1 MGCCRHDGA
10 APGPVLAGVVGAD
23 RESRGERLDGR
34 EAEAVSEEHS
44 SPDGYI
50 SASAISGLLH
60 MLNRAC
66 AEFTQVKE
74 ELKGVTSIQYDL
86 KTVRESQ
93 GRTESAISEI
103 KKEHADSRKEHA
115 EGLREH
121 DLEILSLQ
129 KDVSACKDSNK
140 DLLEAVKRLQNDMG
154 GIFIKMAFCSGGALL
169 AGWLIMQGIAIWDKM
184 PHPKTTNLPTIAM
197 AREQG

>member
-1 MGCCRHDGA
+1 M
-10 APGPVLAGVVGAD
+10 
-23 RESRGERLDGR
+23 
-34 EAEAVSEEHS
+34 SEDHF
-44 SPDGYI
+44 SPDGHI
-50 SASAISGLLH
+50 PASAISGLLD

-86 KTVRESQ
+86 KSVRESQ

-115 EGLREH
+115 EGLKVH

-129 KDVSACKDSNK
+129 KDVSACKESNK

-169 AGWLIMQGIAIWDKM
+169 AGWLIMQAIAIWDKM
-184 PHPKTTNLPTIAM
+184 PHTKTTNLSAM
-197 AREQG
+197 AMPREGG

>member
-1 MGCCRHDGA
+1 M
-10 APGPVLAGVVGAD
+10 
-23 RESRGERLDGR
+23 
-34 EAEAVSEEHS
+34 SEDHS

-115 EGLREH
+115 EGLKVH

-169 AGWLIMQGIAIWDKM
+169 AGWLIMQGSLLVFG
-184 PHPKTTNLPTIAM
+184 NLLFFLQP
-197 AREQG
+197 

>member
-1 MGCCRHDGA
+1 M
-10 APGPVLAGVVGAD
+10 
-23 RESRGERLDGR
+23 
-34 EAEAVSEEHS
+34 SEEHS
-44 SPDGYI
+44 SLEGFI
-50 SASAISGLLH
+50 SASAISGLLD

-66 AEFTQVKE
+66 GEFSEVKQ
-74 ELKGVTSIQYDL
+74 ELKEVTSIKYDL
-86 KTVRESQ
+86 TSVRESQ

-115 EGLREH
+115 EGLRGH

-140 DLLEAVKRLQNDMG
+140 DLLEAVKDLQDDMG
-154 GIFIKMAFCSGGALL
+154 GIFIKMAFCSGGVLL
-169 AGWLIMQGIAIWDKM
+169 AGWLIMQAIAIWDKM
-184 PHPKTTNLPTIAM
+184 PQPKTTSLSLMAI

>member
-1 MGCCRHDGA
+1 M
-10 APGPVLAGVVGAD
+10 
-23 RESRGERLDGR
+23 
-34 EAEAVSEEHS
+34 SEEHS

-50 SASAISGLLH
+50 SASAISGLLD

-66 AEFTQVKE
+66 KEFSEVKK
-74 ELKGVTSIQYDL
+74 ELQDITSIKYDL
-86 KTVRESQ
+86 TNVRESQ

-129 KDVSACKDSNK
+129 KDVSACKESNK
-140 DLLEAVKRLQNDMG
+140 DLVKAVKDLQNDMG

-169 AGWLIMQGIAIWDKM
+169 AGWLIMQAIAIWDKM
-184 PHPKTTNLPTIAM
+184 PHTKTTNLPTMAI
-197 AREQG
+197 ARERG

>member
-1 MGCCRHDGA
+1 
-10 APGPVLAGVVGAD
+10 
-23 RESRGERLDGR
+23 
-34 EAEAVSEEHS
+34 VSEEHP

-50 SASAISGLLH
+50 SASAISGLLD

-66 AEFTQVKE
+66 KEFSEVKK
-74 ELKGVTSIQYDL
+74 ELKDITSIKYDL
-86 KTVRESQ
+86 TNVRESQ

-115 EGLREH
+115 EGLKGH

-129 KDVSACKDSNK
+129 KDVSACKESNK
-140 DLLEAVKRLQNDMG
+140 DLLKAVKDLQNDMG

-169 AGWLIMQGIAIWDKM
+169 AGWLIMQAIAIWDKM
-184 PHPKTTNLPTIAM
+184 PQPKTTSLSLMAI
-197 AREQG
+197 ARERR

>member
-1 MGCCRHDGA
+1 M
-10 APGPVLAGVVGAD
+10 
-23 RESRGERLDGR
+23 
-34 EAEAVSEEHS
+34 SEDHS

-50 SASAISGLLH
+50 SASAISGLLD

-86 KTVRESQ
+86 KSVRESQ

-115 EGLREH
+115 EGLKGH

-129 KDVSACKDSNK
+129 KDVGACQESNK
-140 DLLEAVKRLQNDMG
+140 DLLKAVKDLQDDMG
-154 GIFIKMAFCSGGALL
+154 GIFIKMAFCSGGVLL
-169 AGWLIMQGIAIWDKM
+169 AGWLIMQAIAIWDKM
-184 PHPKTTNLPTIAM
+184 PHPKTANLPPM
-197 AREQG
+197 ATPRERA

>member
-1 MGCCRHDGA
+1 M
-10 APGPVLAGVVGAD
+10 
-23 RESRGERLDGR
+23 
-34 EAEAVSEEHS
+34 SEDHS

-50 SASAISGLLH
+50 SASAISGLLG

-66 AEFTQVKE
+66 KEFSEVKS
-74 ELKGVTSIQYDL
+74 ELKEVTSIQYDV
-86 KTVRESQ
+86 KSVRESQ

-121 DLEILSLQ
+121 GLEILSLK
-129 KDVSACKDSNK
+129 KDVSSCQENNTNLEKAVK
-140 DLLEAVKRLQNDMG
+140 DLQNAMSS
-154 GIFIKMAFCSGGALL
+154 IFVKMAFCSGGALL
-169 AGWLIMQGIAIWDKM
+169 AGWLIMQAIAIWDKM
-184 PHPKTTNLPTIAM
+184 PHTKTTNLPTMAI

>member
-1 MGCCRHDGA
+1 
-10 APGPVLAGVVGAD
+10 
-23 RESRGERLDGR
+23 
-34 EAEAVSEEHS
+34 VSEEHS
-44 SPDGYI
+44 SLEGYI
-50 SASAISGLLH
+50 SASAISGLLD

-66 AEFTQVKE
+66 GEFSEVKQ
-74 ELKGVTSIQYDL
+74 ELKEVTSIKYDL
-86 KTVRESQ
+86 TSVRESQ

-115 EGLREH
+115 EGLRGH

-140 DLLEAVKRLQNDMG
+140 DLLEAVKDLQDDMG
-154 GIFIKMAFCSGGALL
+154 GIFIKMAFCSGGVLL
-169 AGWLIMQGIAIWDKM
+169 AGWLIMQAIAIWDKM
-184 PHPKTTNLPTIAM
+184 PHTKTTNLPTMAI

>member
-1 MGCCRHDGA
+1 M
-10 APGPVLAGVVGAD
+10 
-23 RESRGERLDGR
+23 DGR
-34 EAEAVSEEHS
+34 EAETVSEEHS
-44 SPDGYI
+44 SLEGYI
-50 SASAISGLLH
+50 SASAISGLLN

-66 AEFTQVKE
+66 GEFSEVKE

-86 KTVRESQ
+86 KSVRESQ

-121 DLEILSLQ
+121 DLDILSLQ
-129 KDVSACKDSNK
+129 KDVSVCKESNK
-140 DLLEAVKRLQNDMG
+140 DLLKAVQDLQNAMG
-154 GIFIKMAFCSGGALL
+154 NIFIKMAFCSGGALL
-169 AGWLIMQGIAIWDKM
+169 AGWLIMQAIAIWDKM

>member
-1 MGCCRHDGA
+1 M
-10 APGPVLAGVVGAD
+10 
-23 RESRGERLDGR
+23 
-34 EAEAVSEEHS
+34 SEDHS

-50 SASAISGLLH
+50 SASAISGLLD

-66 AEFTQVKE
+66 SEFTQVKE

-184 PHPKTTNLPTIAM
+184 PHTKTTNLPAM
-197 AREQG
+197 AMPREQG